1 MPIGDRNRRIEIW
14 QHDGSLDEA
23 NQPNPDGWVKVKERW
38 ANIKGESGLGSIRT
52 AATAGIHTPLDR
64 YSFRVNFDPSI
75 TVEMQLREKDGTRY
89 NIVAVRHDKANREWT
104 DIVGETGGAN
114 G

>member
-1 MPIGDRNRRIEIW
+1 MSIGNRNRRIGIW
-14 QHDGSLDEA
+14 KLSGAVNEA
-23 NQPNPDGWVKVKERW
+23 NEPIPNDWVFVKSRW
-38 ANIKGESGLGSIRT
+38 ADVKGESGLASIRT

-64 YSFRVNFDPSI
+64 YSFRVNYDPSI
-75 TVEMQLREKDGTRY
+75 TVEMQLRDPEGDRY

-104 DIVGETGGAN
+104 DIVGEIGGSD